1 MAEEPRRMAEG
12 VSAATQTDPAP
23 QPVSPELLST
33 IHSHM
38 CNLLIAQPTWL
49 PSRIRRT
56 TFQELGIFSP
66 STELRT
72 QVDSILSAL
81 IGFERTYSTYLSTA
95 AAIHSPN
102 PAGALLSAL
111 YEFQL
116 RLARPSDSYIN

>member
-1 MAEEPRRMAEG
+1 
-12 VSAATQTDPAP
+12 
-23 QPVSPELLST
+23 
-33 IHSHM
+33 M

-49 PSRIRRT
+49 PSRIRRS

-72 QVDSILSAL
+72 QVDSILSAI
-81 IGFERTYSTYLSTA
+81 IGFERAYSTYLSTA

-116 RLARPSDSYIN
+116 RVARPSDSYLN